1 MVNIEAKHRGRGRD
15 RGTGL
20 NKLNRIPVV
29 KLEPLAFPVIK
40 LESRSFG
47 ADKHEPKYRGR
58 GGILN
63 PFRGQGR
70 SRGRRRGRGRTPR
83 IQFGQG
89 NFDLKDS
96 SFSDQNVPMNS
107 SPEHTPGNLDLNTP
121 KRSPSNSEPSTPKR
135 TPKTRAEI
143 QKDYRDRKKARIG
156 LAAYQEIEK
165 ARVQNYYRRA
175 KFFSEEI
182 LEARRVRSTE
192 RMRAYRQ
199 RKKDEA
205 RNILDNLTIINTELD
220 HETGVGS
227 PSASLLVH
235 GAESQM
241 PHFTLDTE
249 NNVESGTPQFG
260 FGAVNNLDTAV
271 MALSYSEN
279 GVNDNLRE
287 ETVLG
292 SQTANEV
299 TRDLQEI
306 GISIHTASDVGRD
319 CTGES
324 NLVPKIATDAARNL
338 EGIGVGVQMG
348 SEFEVSGELTG
359 ETSLDTIAENEGS
372 RNLEGMDLGV
382 QIGSELSCDLIGGTS
397 LDSKTAAEVTC
408 NLESIGFGVQM
419 GREEGGDLTE
429 GTSLDSRTATEV
441 TCNLES
447 IGFSVQMG
455 REESSDLTVGTSLD
469 SKTENEG
476 TRKAGIGLA
485 TQTGSEVSG
494 DFAREASLGDNV
506 NIGNPGESDF
516 QFEMSDAINNITP
529 TGENGLVNQTEND

>member
-1 MVNIEAKHRGRGRD
+1 MVNIEAKHRGRGRGRG

-40 LESRSFG
+40 LESRSYG

-58 GGILN
+58 GQTLN
-63 PFRGQGR
+63 PFRGHGR

-89 NFDLKDS
+89 NLDFKDS
-96 SFSDQNVPMNS
+96 SLSDQNVPMNS
-107 SPEHTPGNLDLNTP
+107 SPEHTPGNFDLDTS
-121 KRSPSNSEPSTPKR
+121 KRSPSNSEPSTPRR

-227 PSASLLVH
+227 PSASLSVH

-241 PHFTLDTE
+241 PHFALDAE
-249 NNVESGTPQFG
+249 NNLESGTPQFG

-279 GVNDNLRE
+279 GANDNLRE

-299 TRDLQEI
+299 TRDLREI
-306 GISIHTASDVGRD
+306 GISIQTASDVSQD
-319 CTGES
+319 CTGEL
-324 NLVPKIATDAARNL
+324 NLIPKIATDVARNI

-348 SEFEVSGELTG
+348 REFEVSGDLTG
-359 ETSLDTIAENEGS
+359 ETSLDSETENKGT
-372 RNLEGMDLGV
+372 RNLEGIDLGV
-382 QIGSELSCDLIGGTS
+382 QIGSEINSGLTGETS
-397 LDSKTAAEVTC
+397 LDSK
-408 NLESIGFGVQM
+408 
-419 GREEGGDLTE
+419 
-429 GTSLDSRTATEV
+429 TATEV

-447 IGFSVQMG
+447 IGLGVQMG
-455 REESSDLTVGTSLD
+455 REKSSDLTVGTSLD

-529 TGENGLVNQTEND
+529 TGENGLVNQTEKD